1 MKFVVILSQSKN
13 LFYLIEEESQST
25 SNIKFSFRDIFKPNG
40 EYCRVKKKEC
50 NLHYC
55 WEKLK
60 RGELDMERV
69 R

>member
-1 MKFVVILSQSKN
+1 MIRVFAQYN
-13 LFYLIEEESQST
+13 
-25 SNIKFSFRDIFKPNG
+25 NNNFRDLFSPNG

-50 NLHYC
+50 NSHYC